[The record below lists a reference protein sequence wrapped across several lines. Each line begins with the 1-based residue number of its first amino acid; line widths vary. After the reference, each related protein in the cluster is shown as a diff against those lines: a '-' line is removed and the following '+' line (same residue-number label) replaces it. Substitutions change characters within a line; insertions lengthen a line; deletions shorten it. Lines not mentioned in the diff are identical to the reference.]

1 MDKIYFKFSWTNGSV
16 TEDYIENWVIQVVDK
31 DDKIYHEFYEYD
43 IRNNEILTVEFSIP
57 LVRAELYARFYINEP
72 KPDNLMGERKLDMN
86 FGTDRK
92 FIRRKGE
99 ISAFSYEPKNC
110 KTQLEY
116 TQCTP
121 VCGPNRSRYMLDV
134 LKQASDNGG
143 IECPYDPDIY
153 PRTVEGST
161 QSCESTTCPD
171 CEAGFVPEPSCVC
184 NRRGES
190 LQPHIYKIQKYP
202 GEGGKACLHYDGY
215 VKYVESL
222 TCNQVICDS
231 RYELFSGTNYTGDS
245 VTLGMFDTTHSLP
258 FYPRSAKFLGSYSGN
273 VCLRFQGSG
282 DFEGIHIEADFSS
295 DLNSVWFPERPKTVA
310 LIKGRNAPQYSQSHI
325 DFASLMRGKTR
336 LSVPGW
342 DSWPREEHAWAVI
355 RYTRTRQNG
364 MYRIIE
370 DIEVDIYTRDGHYD
384 FIDMVNHPD
393 KAFDM
398 YHLHDIKRDRGEHPL
413 YAVNSNGQIDVITT
427 QYQSLDE
434 YHFLIIISKE

>member
-72 KPDNLMGERKLDMN
+72 KPDNLMGERKLDIN

-99 ISAFSYEPKNC
+99 ISTFSYEPKNC

-161 QSCESTTCPD
+161 QSCESTACPD
-171 CEAGFVPEPSCVC
+171 CEAGFVYAPLCAC
-184 NRRGES
+184 NERGES
-190 LQPHIYKIQKYP
+190 FQPLIYKIQKYP

-215 VKYVESL
+215 VKSI
-222 TCNQVICDS
+222 TCNENTCDS
-231 RYELFSGTNYTGDS
+231 KYELFSGTNYTGDR
-245 VTLGMFDTTHSLP
+245 VTLGKFNTTHSLP
-258 FYPRSAKFLGSYSGN
+258 FYPRSAKFLGSYSDD
-273 VCLRFQGSG
+273 VCLRFYASG
-282 DFEGIHIEADFSS
+282 DFEGMYIEADFSS
-295 DLNSVWFPERPKTVA
+295 DLNSVWFPERPKSVA

-325 DFASLMRGKTR
+325 DFASWMRGKTR
-336 LSVPGW
+336 LVSVLG
-342 DSWPREEHAWAVI
+342 DADVVGATI
-355 RYTRTRQNG
+355 KYTKRSGSSIT
-364 MYRIIE
+364 YTKTY
-370 DIEVDIYTRDGHYD
+370 IYTSDGHYN
-384 FIDMVNHPD
+384 FIDMDDQPD
-393 KAFDM
+393 KEGW
-398 YHLHDIKRDRGEHPL
+398 YDIKRGRGVHPL

-427 QYQSLDE
+427 QYQSLDK
-434 YHFLIIISKE
+434 YHFIILISKE

>member
-99 ISAFSYEPKNC
+99 ISTFSYEPKNC

-134 LKQASDNGG
+134 LKQSSDNGG

-161 QSCESTTCPD
+161 QSCESTVCPD
-171 CEAGFVPEPSCVC
+171 CEAGFVRTCADTC
-184 NRRGES
+184 NEKGES
-190 LQPHIYKIQKYP
+190 VETNVYKIQKYP
-202 GEGGKACLHYDGY
+202 GEGGKACLHYNGY
-215 VKYVESL
+215 TKYGVCGEKA
-222 TCNQVICDS
+222 CDS
-231 RYELFSGTNYTGDS
+231 KYELFSGTDYTGDR
-245 VTLGMFDTTHSLP
+245 VTLGIFDTAHNLP

-273 VCLRFQGSG
+273 VFIRFRGSG
-282 DFEGIHIEADFSS
+282 DFEGIYIDADFSS
-295 DLNSVWFPERPKTVA
+295 DLSSVWFPQSPKTVEI
-310 LIKGRNAPQYSQSHI
+310 IKGNAPQYSDDEI
-325 DFASLMRGKTR
+325 WFASSLRGRSRATWNGGYSATIVR
-336 LSVPGW
+336 YWFWRYYDYSWGGSVLT
-342 DSWPREEHAWAVI
+342 SSSEEH
-355 RYTRTRQNG
+355 T
-364 MYRIIE
+364 
-370 DIEVDIYTRDGHYD
+370 IYTSSGSYN
-384 FIDMVNHPD
+384 FIKTSDLGQSENIRINSKYGTV
-393 KAFDM
+393 
-398 YHLHDIKRDRGEHPL
+398 
-413 YAVNSNGQIDVITT
+413 YAVKSNGRSIIPDVL
-427 QYQSLDE
+427 YSEVKDYHSLI
-434 YHFLIIISKE
+434 LLG